1 MSTPYFPPAGAGRPR
16 RRARPAPRL
25 GTSRPLRAA
34 LQLALLTALSCA
46 SALAFGQ
53 AANLTLDE
61 ALRLATQASAANQAA
76 QATVQASTEAAARA
90 GQLPDPMLK
99 LGIDNV
105 PLSGPDQFSTTADFM
120 TMRKLGIEQQWV
132 SADKRAARQLRAS
145 RAVEAEQGA
154 YLDTVARVRAEAGKA
169 WLTMLYAQRAL
180 QLYRQLEQETAADLR
195 AVRASH
201 RGAQATATD
210 VLQSQLEQA
219 QAGDDTRRAE
229 QELKAARIAL
239 KRWTRVQ
246 ADAVAD
252 AAPPLSAHAATKDEA
267 TLEQRHPAAIAAQR
281 ASALADADA
290 ALAVRERSPD
300 WTFEAGF
307 SQRGSQ
313 YANMFSFGVSIPLT
327 VNRGQRQDRE
337 VAEKS
342 ALATSARLRRDDA
355 LLELRAQR
363 DTMASELDSTRQR
376 IAQLD
381 ADLLP
386 AVREQAALAT
396 AAYRS
401 GAGPLS
407 AVFKA
412 RRTLLEKQLQL
423 NELEKQAALT
433 WARLELDLIPHE
445 LAQAAGAAQ

>member
-1 MSTPYFPPAGAGRPR
+1 MSTPSYPHAGATR
-16 RRARPAPRL
+16 PRL
-25 GTSRPLRAA
+25 GALRLPLFA
-34 LQLALLTALSCA
+34 ALSCA
-46 SALAFGQ
+46 CALAFGQ

-61 ALRLATQASAANQAA
+61 ALRLATQASATNQAA
-76 QATVQASTEAAARA
+76 QAAVQASTEAAARA

-132 SADKRAARQLRAS
+132 SADKRAARRLRAS

-169 WLTMLYAQRAL
+169 WLTMLYAQRGL
-180 QLYRQLEQETAADLR
+180 HLYQQLEQETAADLR

-201 RGAQATATD
+201 RGAQATAAD

-219 QAGDDTRRAE
+219 QSSDDTRRA
-229 QELKAARIAL
+229 QQDLQAARIAL

-252 AAPPLSAHAATKDEA
+252 ATPQLSMHNTSSDSAA
-267 TLEQRHPAAIAAQR
+267 LEQRHPAAITAQR
-281 ASALADADA
+281 ATALADADA

-300 WTFEAGF
+300 WTFEAGV

-313 YANMFSFGVSIPLT
+313 YANMFSFGVSIPLA
-327 VNRGQRQDRE
+327 VNRGQRQDRD

-342 ALATSARLRRDDA
+342 AMATRARLQQDDT

-363 DTMASELDSTRQR
+363 DTMASELDSARQR
-376 IAQLD
+376 IAQWN

-386 AVREQAALAT
+386 AIREQAALAT

-412 RRTLLEKQLQL
+412 RRALLEKQLQL

-433 WARLELDLIPHE
+433 WARLELDLIPHDM
-445 LAQAAGAAQ
+445 AQAAGTAQ

>member
-1 MSTPYFPPAGAGRPR
+1 MSTLYTPFADACRPPRGG
-16 RRARPAPRL
+16 
-25 GTSRPLRAA
+25 LR
-34 LQLALLTALSCA
+34 LALLAALCCA
-46 SALAFGQ
+46 STLAFGQ

-61 ALRLATQASAANQAA
+61 ALRLATQASAASRAA
-76 QATVQASTEAAARA
+76 QAAVQASTEAAARA

-154 YLDTVARVRAEAGKA
+154 QLDTVAKVRAEAGKA
-169 WLTMLYAQRAL
+169 WLSMLYAQRGL
-180 QLYRQLEQETAADLR
+180 RLYQQLEQETAADLR

-201 RGAQATATD
+201 RGAQATAAD

-219 QAGDDTRRAE
+219 QASDDTRRAE
-229 QELKAARIAL
+229 QELQAARIAL
-239 KRWTRVQ
+239 ARWTGVR

-252 AAPPLSAHAATKDEA
+252 AAPALSAHGAATAEA
-267 TLEQRHPAAIAAQR
+267 ELERRHPSAIAARR
-281 ASALADADA
+281 ALALADADA
-290 ALAVRERSPD
+290 ALSVRERSPD

-342 ALATSARLRRDDA
+342 AMATRARLLRDDA

-363 DTMASELDSTRQR
+363 DTMALELDNSKRR
-376 IAQLD
+376 IAQFD

-386 AVREQAALAT
+386 LAHEQVALAT
-396 AAYRS
+396 AAYRA
-401 GAGPLS
+401 GAGPLA

-412 RRTLLEKQLQL
+412 RRTLLEKQLQR
-423 NELEKQAALT
+423 NELEKQAALA
-433 WARLELDLIPHE
+433 WARLELDLIPTDM
-445 LAQAAGAAQ
+445 AQAAGDAQ